1 MKLVESFH
9 SLQGEGKNIGLPT
22 YFVRFGG
29 CNLNCRWCDT
39 RYAADR
45 GEKMTVEEILDLCRP
60 YNRICLTGGEPL
72 LQEGICGLTES
83 LLEMGKEITVET
95 NGSMDVALLP
105 DDPKVLISM
114 DIKCPSSGMDDRMDF
129 NNIPKLK
136 PKDQLKF
143 IIFDGKDLDFA
154 VEVMD
159 RYKPPCE
166 SIFSPVGGMDLE
178 PLAEEI
184 LYRNLNVRLLPQLHK
199 IIWGRRPG
207 V

>member
-1 MKLVESFH
+1 MKLVESFY

-45 GEKMTVEEILDLCRP
+45 GEEMTAEEILDLCRP
-60 YNRICLTGGEPL
+60 YKRICLTGGEPL
-72 LQEGICGLTES
+72 LQDEIHILTER
-83 LLEMGKEITVET
+83 LLEMGKDVLVET
-95 NGSMDVALLP
+95 NGSMDISILP
-105 DDPKVLISM
+105 DDPRVIVSM

-129 NNIPKLK
+129 NNIQKMRA
-136 PKDQLKF
+136 KDQLKF
-143 IIFDGKDLDFA
+143 VIFDGKDLDFA
-154 VEVMD
+154 IEVMD
-159 RYKPPCE
+159 RYKPGCE

-184 LYRNLNVRLLPQLHK
+184 LYRNLDVRLLPQLHK
-199 IIWGRRPG
+199 IIWGRRQG